1 MRVRT
6 FACEVA
12 PEITSGNNPRRV
24 RELEAALQGARAE
37 IARLRRGSAAAD
49 APEDASEVVDARAL
63 CARRRVLVNEWDAGP
78 EQREAWL
85 HDYHAWLRALPPL
98 LPEDLTG
105 ASVELRERVRLMEAA
120 VLVQAEVLQAR
131 TSTRPLVGA
140 SLANV
145 DLNALAAPAKAESR
159 DAEAPPPPPAK
170 RSPRWRTTGSAKA
183 DLLRSVGA
191 DPGAVDELAAAA
203 ARARARANYEIM

>member
-1 MRVRT
+1 M
-6 FACEVA
+6 
-12 PEITSGNNPRRV
+12 
-24 RELEAALQGARAE
+24 
-37 IARLRRGSAAAD
+37 
-49 APEDASEVVDARAL
+49 
-63 CARRRVLVNEWDAGP
+63 
-78 EQREAWL
+78 
-85 HDYHAWLRALPPL
+85 
-98 LPEDLTG
+98 LPEDLAG

>member
-1 MRVRT
+1 M
-6 FACEVA
+6 
-12 PEITSGNNPRRV
+12 I
-24 RELEAALQGARAE
+24 
-37 IARLRRGSAAAD
+37 
-49 APEDASEVVDARAL
+49 
-63 CARRRVLVNEWDAGP
+63 EWDASGNADAAA
-78 EQREAWL
+78 REAWL

-120 VLVQAEVLQAR
+120 VLVQAEVLEKR
-131 TSTRPLVGA
+131 TATKP
-140 SLANV
+140 
-145 DLNALAAPAKAESR
+145 LAAAN
-159 DAEAPPPPPAK
+159 
-170 RSPRWRTTGSAKA
+170 SPRWRTTGSAKA

>member
-6 FACEVA
+6 FACEVT
-12 PEITSGNNPRRV
+12 PEISSNNNPRRV
-24 RELEAALQGARAE
+24 RELEAALQSARAE
-37 IARLRRGSAAAD
+37 IARLRRGGATD
-49 APEDASEVVDARAL
+49 APEDASEVADAQKL
-63 CARRRVLVNEWDAGP
+63 CARRRALVAEWDAGP

-120 VLVQAEVLQAR
+120 VLVQAEVLEKR
-131 TSTRPLVGA
+131 TTAPL
-140 SLANV
+140 
-145 DLNALAAPAKAESR
+145 APVN
-159 DAEAPPPPPAK
+159 
-170 RSPRWRTTGSAKA
+170 SPRWRTTGSAKA

>member
-1 MRVRT
+1 MARGEAGISPAISAGRCCTSEVGKMSSVVSRNSPRVHHFMSWMTSRSGMVSKVKRT
-6 FACEVA
+6 V
-12 PEITSGNNPRRV
+12 PT
-24 RELEAALQGARAE
+24 
-37 IARLRRGSAAAD
+37 AAD
-49 APEDASEVVDARAL
+49 AEAR
-63 CARRRVLVNEWDAGP
+63 ES
-78 EQREAWL
+78 WL